1 MPTSIRSSFVSMAL
15 VLLAGIALGVAAMS
29 ATARAEGPD
38 ENEPEDRAMLVGSPG
53 FPNRDLFAV
62 EFFAVDGKN
71 MPPRDV
77 IWLEPGTHVITVRVP
92 EQFTESVINQRRQ
105 KWTDYVDIELELEAG
120 KIYDIRGRYNRTDR
134 DNPYDLVIDRV
145 RDSLDD

>member
-1 MPTSIRSSFVSMAL
+1 MPTLLPRSIESPAPTPSLVLRGLLLMAL
-15 VLLAGIALGVAAMS
+15 VLLNAAAL
-29 ATARAEGPD
+29 AEGD
-38 ENEPEDRAMLVGSPG
+38 KEKAMLVGSPG
-53 FPNRDLFAV
+53 YPNRDLFAV

-71 MPPRDV
+71 ISPRDV

-92 EQFTESVINQRRQ
+92 ERFTESVINQRRQ

-134 DNPYDLVIDRV
+134 DNPYDLVVDRV
-145 RDSLDD
+145 REGIGD